1 MFTESVGRLLK
12 PQEIIADIVAFPRR
26 NENYLLGIY
35 ERKCPTSKESRSKL
49 NFHFGGGF
57 FMRNEDMSRYK
68 VWRAKWKRR
77 VNMENLAIYGITTLV
92 MAILPIL
99 AHMS

>member
-1 MFTESVGRLLK
+1 
-12 PQEIIADIVAFPRR
+12 
-26 NENYLLGIY
+26 
-35 ERKCPTSKESRSKL
+35 
-49 NFHFGGGF
+49 
-57 FMRNEDMSRYK
+57 MRNEDMSRYK

-77 VNMENLAIYGITTLV
+77 VNMENLGIYGITTLV

>member
-35 ERKCPTSKESRSKL
+35 EGISDKQRKLK
-49 NFHFGGGF
+49 
-57 FMRNEDMSRYK
+57 
-68 VWRAKWKRR
+68 
-77 VNMENLAIYGITTLV
+77 
-92 MAILPIL
+92 
-99 AHMS
+99 

>member
-1 MFTESVGRLLK
+1 
-12 PQEIIADIVAFPRR
+12 
-26 NENYLLGIY
+26 
-35 ERKCPTSKESRSKL
+35 
-49 NFHFGGGF
+49 
-57 FMRNEDMSRYK
+57 MRNEDMSRYK
-68 VWRAKWKRR
+68 VWRTKWKRR

>member
-35 ERKCPTSKESRSKL
+35 ERKCPTSKES
-49 NFHFGGGF
+49 
-57 FMRNEDMSRYK
+57 
-68 VWRAKWKRR
+68 
-77 VNMENLAIYGITTLV
+77 
-92 MAILPIL
+92 
-99 AHMS
+99 